1 MIGRILKV
9 PPSGG
14 WKAARTRTLES
25 VRYVAQLSSL
35 RVGGAFQ
42 LRNGRPLAADLGG
55 TFKMRP
61 QRSKG
66 ASDTAPKIPSRT
78 VCSADLQSISISGN
92 RRGLRQLAPARVLL
106 PRPTTKEWGEDRG
119 EGWPPP
125 LPGPLLHPVEE
136 RECRIAAQSRC
147 ALSRI
152 CNPLSA
158 FMRGPA
164 DCKSAIQQITNLR
177 YGGSVEMRR
186 PANARALDKVWHRRP
201 ACGFWRRLVA
211 RSGPITGRDARST
224 RRRGRLRYFVNGPWE
239 PPTAKAL

>member
-78 VCSADLQSISISGN
+78 VCSAELQSISICGN
-92 RRGLRQLAPARVLL
+92 RRDPRRFFGARVCDPQHSGKSTPLELVSGFPRERLL
-106 PRPTTKEWGEDRG
+106 RVTDPRSFGCGFAALR
-119 EGWPPP
+119 
-125 LPGPLLHPVEE
+125 
-136 RECRIAAQSRC
+136 RIAD
-147 ALSRI
+147 L
-152 CNPLSA
+152 
-158 FMRGPA
+158 
-164 DCKSAIQQITNLR
+164 
-177 YGGSVEMRR
+177 
-186 PANARALDKVWHRRP
+186 
-201 ACGFWRRLVA
+201 
-211 RSGPITGRDARST
+211 
-224 RRRGRLRYFVNGPWE
+224 
-239 PPTAKAL
+239 